1 MTLSRTIAEVISNI
15 GILFDVFLILMFKLC
30 ADKFGPFFSFD
41 VPHIGKTHRTA
52 ASIKALG
59 AVAPSLI
66 CRNVYYAGAKHL
78 LPILELLLPGIDLVS
93 YH

>member
-1 MTLSRTIAEVISNI
+1 
-15 GILFDVFLILMFKLC
+15 MFKLC

-41 VPHIGKTHRTA
+41 VPHIGKTHRTT

-93 YH
+93 YLDISRLHCIFADYVYVKE